1 MVFVSYLQYAYRHS
15 VDFDFPDDIME
26 TRMTKV
32 QNDRRYIF

>member
-1 MVFVSYLQYAYRHS
+1 MIFVQHLQYTPEHS

-32 QNDRRYIF
+32 QKDRRYIF